1 MGNPEYQNELFYIPL
16 DDRLKIHGKLDH
28 ESSDYVVKKLLKG
41 EPESAV
47 KAPEFKTS
55 INPILALRQHD
66 YSKKDHH
73 SLEIQKITK
82 SINT

>member
-28 ESSDYVVKKLLKG
+28 ESSDYVVRKLLKG
-41 EPESAV
+41 EPASAV
-47 KAPEFKTS
+47 KAPDIKPHS

-66 YSKKDHH
+66 CNKIDHH
-73 SLEIQKITK
+73 NLEIQKTTK
-82 SINT
+82 